1 LTCTP
6 DPALFY
12 GEPMSS
18 TETAQKEIVQK
29 EISLNMGP
37 QHPATHGVLR
47 LVLDLQGETVV
58 GCDPRPGYLHRGIEK
73 WMESRTYHQIIPM
86 TDRLEYITCMNNN
99 LGYVTAVEK
108 LAGITVPER
117 AQFIRTLMAE
127 LTRLSGHLVWLG
139 THALDIGAMTV
150 CMYTLRERE
159 LVLDLTE
166 MVTGARQTVS
176 YVRIGGLRNDV
187 PRDFIDK
194 CREFTELFPKRLEDY
209 DTMIRENRIWLQRT
223 VGIGVFSAE
232 EAVNYGLTGGTLRGS
247 GVDYDLRKVEPYAA
261 YDKVEFDVPLGKNG
275 DVYDRYIVRIN
286 EMRQSNRII
295 KQCLDMMQPGPIT
308 TDDLRYAVPEKTQ
321 VMQNMASLAHQFV
334 LMSKWVPMPKG
345 EVYVATEAPKGELGF
360 YIVSD
365 GSGRPY
371 RVKIRAP
378 SYVHISALPKMV
390 TGHMVADVI
399 SCIGTIDIVLGECDR

>member
-1 LTCTP
+1 
-6 DPALFY
+6 
-12 GEPMSS
+12 MSP
-18 TETAQKEIVQK
+18 TDTQKEIVQK

-58 GCDPRPGYLHRGIEK
+58 GVDPRPGYLHRGIEK
-73 WMESRTYHQIIPM
+73 LMESKTYHQNIPI

-99 LGYVTAVEK
+99 LGWAVAVEK
-108 LAGITVPER
+108 LAGIEVPER

-159 LVLDLTE
+159 LILDLAE

-187 PRDFIDK
+187 PSDFFDK
-194 CREFTELFPKRLEDY
+194 CREFTELFPKRLEEY
-209 DTMIRENRIWLQRT
+209 DTLIRQNRIWLKRT
-223 VGIGVFSAE
+223 VGIGVMTAE
-232 EAVNYGLTGGTLRGS
+232 EAINYGLTGATLRGS
-247 GVDYDLRKVEPYAA
+247 GVNYDLRKVEPYAA

-295 KQCLDMMQPGPIT
+295 KQCLEMMQPGPVVCA
-308 TDDLRYAVPEKTQ
+308 DPRYAVPEKVN
-321 VMQNMASLAHQFV
+321 VMKSMEALAHQFV

-399 SCIGTIDIVLGECDR
+399 ACIGTIDIVLGECDR

>member
-1 LTCTP
+1 
-6 DPALFY
+6 
-12 GEPMSS
+12 MSA
-18 TETAQKEIVQK
+18 TETTEKEIVQK
-29 EISLNMGP
+29 EITLNMGP

-58 GCDPRPGYLHRGIEK
+58 GCDARPGYLHRGIEK

-99 LGYVTAVEK
+99 LGYVVAVEK
-108 LAGITVPER
+108 LANIEVPER

-159 LVLDLTE
+159 LILDLTE

-176 YVRIGGLRNDV
+176 YVRIGGVRNDI

-194 CREFTELFPKRLEDY
+194 CREFTEIFPKRLEEY
-209 DTMIRENRIWLQRT
+209 DTLIRQNRIWLQRT
-223 VGIGVFSAE
+223 VGIGVFSAKD
-232 EAVNYGLTGGTLRGS
+232 AVNYGLTGGTLRGS
-247 GVDYDLRKVEPYAA
+247 GVNYDLRKVEPYAA
-261 YDKVEFDVPLGKNG
+261 YDKVDFDVPLGKNG

-295 KQCLDMMQPGPIT
+295 KQCLDMMPPGPVVT
-308 TDDLRYAVPEKTQ
+308 PDPRYAIPEKMN
-321 VMQNMASLAHQFV
+321 VMKNMESLAHQFV

-371 RVKIRAP
+371 RIKIRAP
-378 SYVHISALPKMV
+378 SYVHVSALSKMV

-399 SCIGTIDIVLGECDR
+399 SCIGTIDIVLGEVDR

>member
-1 LTCTP
+1 
-6 DPALFY
+6 
-12 GEPMSS
+12 MSP
-18 TETAQKEIVQK
+18 TDTQKEVVQK
-29 EISLNMGP
+29 EITLNMGP

-47 LVLDLQGETVV
+47 LVVDLQGETVV
-58 GCDPRPGYLHRGIEK
+58 NCDPRPGYLHRGIEK

-99 LGYVTAVEK
+99 LGWVVAVEK
-108 LAGITVPER
+108 LADITVPER

-150 CMYTLRERE
+150 CMFTLRERE
-159 LVLDLTE
+159 LILDLTE

-176 YVRIGGLRNDV
+176 YVRIGGVRNDI

-209 DTMIRENRIWLQRT
+209 DTLIRENRIWLKRT
-223 VGIGVFSAE
+223 VGIGKMTAE
-232 EAVNYGLTGGTLRGS
+232 EAVNYGLTGGSLRGS
-247 GVDYDLRKVEPYAA
+247 GVNYDLRKVEPYAA
-261 YDKVEFDVPLGKNG
+261 YDKVEFDVPLEKDG
-275 DVYDRYIVRIN
+275 DVYARYIVRIN
-286 EMRQSNRII
+286 EMRQSVRII

-308 TDDLRYAVPEKTQ
+308 TPDPRYAVPEKVN
-321 VMQNMASLAHQFV
+321 VMQSMQSLAHQFV

-365 GSGRPY
+365 GSGKPY

-378 SYVHISALPKMV
+378 SYVHVSALPKMV
-390 TGHMVADVI
+390 TGHMVADI
-399 SCIGTIDIVLGECDR
+399 IACIGTIDIVLGECDR

>member
-1 LTCTP
+1 
-6 DPALFY
+6 
-12 GEPMSS
+12 MSV
-18 TETAQKEIVQK
+18 TETKEIVQK
-29 EISLNMGP
+29 EITLNMGP

-58 GCDPRPGYLHRGIEK
+58 GVDPRPGYLHRGIEK

-99 LGYVTAVEK
+99 LGWVVAVEK

-117 AQFIRTLMAE
+117 AQFIRTIMAE

-166 MVTGARQTVS
+166 MVTGARQTES
-176 YVRIGGLRNDV
+176 YVRIGGVRNDV

-194 CREFTELFPKRLEDY
+194 CREFTEIFPKKLEEY
-209 DTMIRENRIWLQRT
+209 DTMIRENRIWLKRT
-223 VGIGVFSAE
+223 VGIGVMTPE
-232 EAVNYGLTGGTLRGS
+232 DAVNYGLTGGTLRGS
-247 GVDYDLRKVEPYAA
+247 GVNYDLRKVEPYAA

-275 DVYDRYIVRIN
+275 DVYDRYVVRIE

-295 KQCLDMMQPGPIT
+295 RQCLDMMPPGPVV
-308 TDDLRYAVPEKTQ
+308 TDDPRYAVPDKMQ
-321 VMQNMASLAHQFV
+321 VMQSMQALAHQFV
-334 LMSKWVPMPKG
+334 IMSKWVPMPKG

-390 TGHMVADVI
+390 IGHMVADVI
-399 SCIGTIDIVLGECDR
+399 ACIGTIDIVLGECDR

>member
-1 LTCTP
+1 
-6 DPALFY
+6 
-12 GEPMSS
+12 MSP
-18 TETAQKEIVQK
+18 TDTAQKELVQK
-29 EISLNMGP
+29 EITLNMGP

-47 LVLDLQGETVV
+47 LVVDLQGETVV

-73 WMESRTYHQIIPM
+73 WMESRTYHQVIPI

-99 LGYVTAVEK
+99 LGYVTAVER

-159 LVLDLTE
+159 LILDLTE

-176 YVRIGGLRNDV
+176 YVRIGGVRNDV

-194 CREFTELFPKRLEDY
+194 CREFTELFPARLEEY
-209 DTMIRENRIWLQRT
+209 DTLIRQNRIWLKRT
-223 VGIGVFSAE
+223 QGIGVFTAE
-232 EAVNYGLTGGTLRGS
+232 DAVNYGLTGATLRGS
-247 GVDYDLRKVEPYAA
+247 GVNYDIRKVEPYAA
-261 YDKVEFDVPLGKNG
+261 YDKVDFDVPLGTAG

-295 KQCLDMMQPGPIT
+295 KQCLDMMQPGAIT
-308 TDDLRYAVPEKTQ
+308 TDDPRYAIPEKQ
-321 VMQNMASLAHQFV
+321 KVMQNMQSLAHQFV

-360 YIVSD
+360 FVVSD
-365 GSGRPY
+365 GGGKPY
-371 RVKIRAP
+371 RIKIRAP

-399 SCIGTIDIVLGECDR
+399 ACIGTIDIVLGECDR

>member
-1 LTCTP
+1 
-6 DPALFY
+6 
-12 GEPMSS
+12 MSPTDTD
-18 TETAQKEIVQK
+18 TEQKKIVQK
-29 EISLNMGP
+29 EITLNMGP

-99 LGYVTAVEK
+99 LGWVVAVEK
-108 LAGITVPER
+108 LAGIQVPER

-159 LVLDLTE
+159 LVLDLAE
-166 MVTGARQTVS
+166 MATGARQTVS
-176 YVRIGGLRNDV
+176 YVRIGGVRNDL
-187 PRDFIDK
+187 PPGFLEK
-194 CREFTELFPKRLEDY
+194 CREFTEIFPKRLEEY
-209 DTMIRENRIWLQRT
+209 DTLIRTNRIWLKRT
-223 VGIGVFSAE
+223 VGIGVMTPE
-232 EAVNYGLTGGTLRGS
+232 DAVNYGLTGATLRGS

-261 YDKVEFDVPLGKNG
+261 YDKVEFEVPLGKNG

-286 EMRQSNRII
+286 EMRQSVRII
-295 KQCLDMMQPGPIT
+295 RQCLDMMQSGPVT
-308 TDDLRYAVPEKTQ
+308 TDDARYAIPEKMN
-321 VMQNMASLAHQFV
+321 VMNSMQSLAHQFV

-345 EVYVATEAPKGELGF
+345 EVYIATEAPKGELGF
-360 YIVSD
+360 FIVSD
-365 GSGRPY
+365 GSGKPY

-390 TGHMVADVI
+390 TGHMLADVI
-399 SCIGTIDIVLGECDR
+399 ACIGTIDIVLGECDR

>member
-1 LTCTP
+1 
-6 DPALFY
+6 
-12 GEPMSS
+12 MSV
-18 TETAQKEIVQK
+18 TDAKEIVQK
-29 EISLNMGP
+29 EITLNMGP

-99 LGYVTAVEK
+99 LGYVVAVEK

-117 AQFIRTLMAE
+117 AQFIRTLLAE

-159 LVLDLTE
+159 LILDLTE

-176 YVRIGGLRNDV
+176 FVRIGGVRNDI
-187 PRDFIDK
+187 PADFIDK
-194 CREFTELFPKRLEDY
+194 CREFTELFPKRLEEY
-209 DTMIRENRIWLQRT
+209 DTMIRQNRIWLKRT
-223 VGIGVFSAE
+223 VGIGVMTAE

-247 GVDYDLRKVEPYAA
+247 GVNYDMRKVEPYAA

-275 DVYDRYIVRIN
+275 DVYDRYIVRIE

-295 KQCLDMMQPGPIT
+295 RQCLDMMQPGPVVT
-308 TDDLRYAVPEKTQ
+308 ADPRYAIPEKVN
-321 VMQNMASLAHQFV
+321 VMKSMQALAHQFV
-334 LMSKWVPMPKG
+334 IMSKWVPMPKG

-371 RVKIRAP
+371 RIKIRAP

-399 SCIGTIDIVLGECDR
+399 ACIGTIDIVLGECDR

>member
-1 LTCTP
+1 
-6 DPALFY
+6 
-12 GEPMSS
+12 
-18 TETAQKEIVQK
+18 
-29 EISLNMGP
+29 MGP

-58 GCDPRPGYLHRGIEK
+58 GCDARPGYLHRGIEK

-99 LGYVTAVEK
+99 LGYVVAVEK
-108 LAGITVPER
+108 LAGIVVPER

-159 LVLDLTE
+159 LILDLTE
-166 MVTGARQTVS
+166 MVTGARQTIS

-194 CREFTELFPKRLEDY
+194 CREFTALFPKRLEDY
-209 DTMIRENRIWLQRT
+209 DTLIRENRIWLKRT

-247 GVDYDLRKVEPYAA
+247 GVNYDLRKVEPYAA
-261 YDKVEFDVPLGKNG
+261 YDKVEFDVPLGKKG

-295 KQCLDMMQPGPIT
+295 KQCLDMMQAGPIM
-308 TDDLRYAVPEKTQ
+308 TDDPRYAMPEKTQ
-321 VMQNMASLAHQFV
+321 VMQNMQSLAHQFV
-334 LMSKWVPMPKG
+334 YMSKWVPMPKG

-371 RVKIRAP
+371 RIKIRAP
-378 SYVHISALPKMV
+378 SYVHVSALSKMV
-390 TGHMVADVI
+390 TGHMMADVI
-399 SCIGTIDIVLGECDR
+399 ACIGTIDIVLGEVDR

>member
-1 LTCTP
+1 
-6 DPALFY
+6 
-12 GEPMSS
+12 MSPTD
-18 TETAQKEIVQK
+18 TEQKEVVQK
-29 EISLNMGP
+29 EITINMGP

-47 LVLDLQGETVV
+47 LVLDLKGETVV

-99 LGYVTAVEK
+99 LGWVVAVEK
-108 LAGITVPER
+108 LGGIQVPER

-159 LVLDLTE
+159 LILDLTE

-187 PRDFIDK
+187 PRDFMDK
-194 CREFTELFPKRLEDY
+194 CREFTEIFPKRLEEY
-209 DTMIRENRIWLQRT
+209 DTLIRTNRIWLQRT
-223 VGIGVFSAE
+223 QGIGVMTAQ
-232 EAVNYGLTGGTLRGS
+232 EAVNYGLTGATLRGS

-261 YDKVEFDVPLGKNG
+261 YDKVEFDVPLGTNG

-295 KQCLDMMQPGPIT
+295 KQCLDMLPPGPIT
-308 TDDLRYAVPEKTQ
+308 TNDARYAVPEKMD
-321 VMQNMASLAHQFV
+321 VMNSMQSLAHQFV

-365 GSGRPY
+365 GSGKPY

-399 SCIGTIDIVLGECDR
+399 ACIGTIDIVLGECDR

>member
-1 LTCTP
+1 
-6 DPALFY
+6 
-12 GEPMSS
+12 MSVA
-18 TETAQKEIVQK
+18 ETKEIVKK
-29 EISLNMGP
+29 EITLNMGP

-58 GCDPRPGYLHRGIEK
+58 GCDPCPGYLHRGIEK

-99 LGYVTAVEK
+99 LGYVVAVEK
-108 LAGITVPER
+108 LAGIEVPER

-127 LTRLSGHLVWLG
+127 LTRISGHLVWLG

-176 YVRIGGLRNDV
+176 YVRIGGVRNDV
-187 PRDFIDK
+187 PADFIDK
-194 CREFTELFPKRLEDY
+194 CREFTKLFPKRLEEY
-209 DTMIRENRIWLQRT
+209 DTMIRENRIWLKRT
-223 VGIGVFSAE
+223 VGIGVMTAE

-247 GVDYDLRKVEPYAA
+247 GVNYDIRKVEPYAA

-295 KQCLDMMQPGPIT
+295 KQCLDMMQPGPVVT
-308 TDDLRYAVPEKTQ
+308 ADPRYAIPEKMN
-321 VMQNMASLAHQFV
+321 VMKSMQSLAHQFV
-334 LMSKWVPMPKG
+334 IMSKWVPMPKG

-371 RVKIRAP
+371 RIKIRAP

-399 SCIGTIDIVLGECDR
+399 ACIGTIDIVLGEVDR

>member
-1 LTCTP
+1 
-6 DPALFY
+6 
-12 GEPMSS
+12 MSPTD
-18 TETAQKEIVQK
+18 TEQKEIVQK
-29 EISLNMGP
+29 EITLNMGP

-73 WMESRTYHQIIPM
+73 WMESRTYHQIIPI

-99 LGYVTAVEK
+99 LGYVVAVEK
-108 LAGITVPER
+108 LAGIEVPER

-159 LVLDLTE
+159 LILDLTE
-166 MVTGARQTVS
+166 IVTGARQTSS

-187 PRDFIDK
+187 PREFIDK
-194 CREFTELFPKRLEDY
+194 CREFTEIFPKRLEQY
-209 DTMIRENRIWLQRT
+209 DTLIRENRIWLKRT

-247 GVDYDLRKVEPYAA
+247 GVNYDLRKVEPYAA

-308 TDDLRYAVPEKTQ
+308 TDDARYAVPEKTQ
-321 VMQNMASLAHQFV
+321 VMQSMQSLAHQFV
-334 LMSKWVPMPKG
+334 LMSKWVPMPPG

-371 RVKIRAP
+371 RIKIRAP
-378 SYVHISALPKMV
+378 SFVHISALPKMV

-399 SCIGTIDIVLGECDR
+399 ACIGTIDIVLGECDR

>member
-1 LTCTP
+1 
-6 DPALFY
+6 
-12 GEPMSS
+12 MSPTD
-18 TETAQKEIVQK
+18 TEQKEIVQK
-29 EISLNMGP
+29 EITLNMGP

-99 LGYVTAVEK
+99 LGWVVAVEK
-108 LAGITVPER
+108 LADITVPER

-127 LTRLSGHLVWLG
+127 LSRLSGHLVWLG

-159 LVLDLTE
+159 LVLDLME

-194 CREFTELFPKRLEDY
+194 CREFTELFPKRLEQY
-209 DTMIRENRIWLQRT
+209 DTLIRENRIWLKRT
-223 VGIGVFSAE
+223 VGIGKFTAE

-247 GVDYDLRKVEPYAA
+247 GVNYDLRKVEPYAA

-295 KQCLDMMQPGPIT
+295 KQCLDMMPPGPIT
-308 TDDLRYAVPEKTQ
+308 TSDARYAIPEKMQ
-321 VMQNMASLAHQFV
+321 VMQSMQSLAHQFV

-378 SYVHISALPKMV
+378 SYVHISALSKMV

-399 SCIGTIDIVLGECDR
+399 ACIGTIDIVLGECDR

>member
-1 LTCTP
+1 
-6 DPALFY
+6 
-12 GEPMSS
+12 MSV
-18 TETAQKEIVQK
+18 TEKKEIVQK
-29 EISLNMGP
+29 EITLNMGP

-99 LGYVTAVEK
+99 LGYVVAVEK

-159 LVLDLTE
+159 LILDLTE

-194 CREFTELFPKRLEDY
+194 CREFTEVFPKRLEDY
-209 DTMIRENRIWLQRT
+209 DTLIRENRIWLKRT

-232 EAVNYGLTGGTLRGS
+232 DAINYGLTGGTLRGS
-247 GVDYDLRKVEPYAA
+247 GVNYDLRKVEPYAA

-295 KQCLDMMQPGPIT
+295 KQCLDMMQPGRIT
-308 TDDLRYAVPEKTQ
+308 TDDPRYAMPEKTQ
-321 VMQNMASLAHQFV
+321 VMQNMQSLAHQFV
-334 LMSKWVPMPKG
+334 YMSKWVPMPKG

-371 RVKIRAP
+371 RIKIRAP
-378 SYVHISALPKMV
+378 SYVHVSALPKMV
-390 TGHMVADVI
+390 TGHMMADVI
-399 SCIGTIDIVLGECDR
+399 ACIGTIDIVLGECDR

>member
-1 LTCTP
+1 
-6 DPALFY
+6 
-12 GEPMSS
+12 MSV
-18 TETAQKEIVQK
+18 TKTMEKEIVQK
-29 EISLNMGP
+29 EITLNMGP
-37 QHPATHGVLR
+37 QHPSTHGVLR

-58 GCDPRPGYLHRGIEK
+58 GCDPRVGYLHRGIEK

-99 LGYVTAVEK
+99 LGYVVAVEK
-108 LAGITVPER
+108 LAGITVPDR

-159 LVLDLTE
+159 LILDLTE

-176 YVRIGGLRNDV
+176 YVRIGGVRNDL
-187 PRDFIDK
+187 PRDFFDK

-209 DTMIRENRIWLQRT
+209 DTLIRHNRIFLQRT

-232 EAVNYGLTGGTLRGS
+232 EAVNYGLTGGTLRCS
-247 GVDYDLRKVEPYAA
+247 GVNYDLRKVEPYAA

-275 DVYDRYIVRIN
+275 DVYDRYVVRIE

-295 KQCLDMMQPGPIT
+295 KQCLDMMQPGPVT
-308 TDDLRYAVPEKTQ
+308 TDDPRYAIPEKVN
-321 VMQNMASLAHQFV
+321 VMQSMQSLAHQFV

-378 SYVHISALPKMV
+378 SYVHVSALPKMAI
-390 TGHMVADVI
+390 GHMVADI
-399 SCIGTIDIVLGECDR
+399 IACIGTIDIVLGEVDR

>member
-1 LTCTP
+1 
-6 DPALFY
+6 
-12 GEPMSS
+12 MSP
-18 TETAQKEIVQK
+18 TDTKKEIVQK
-29 EISLNMGP
+29 EITLNMGP

-47 LVLDLQGETVV
+47 LVVDLQGETVS

-99 LGYVTAVEK
+99 LGYVVAVEK

-159 LVLDLTE
+159 LILDLTE

-176 YVRIGGLRNDV
+176 YCRIGGVRNDI
-187 PRDFIDK
+187 PRDFFDK
-194 CREFTELFPKRLEDY
+194 CREFTELFPKRLEEY
-209 DTMIRENRIWLQRT
+209 DTLIRENRIWLQRT

-232 EAVNYGLTGGTLRGS
+232 DAVNYGLTGGTLRGS
-247 GVDYDLRKVEPYAA
+247 GVNYDLRKVEPYAA

-308 TDDLRYAVPEKTQ
+308 TDDTALCHPREDEGHAEHVDAGPSVRAHEQVGAHAQGRSVRGHRGAEGRARLLYRKRRERQAVP
-321 VMQNMASLAHQFV
+321 HQDPRPFV
-334 LMSKWVPMPKG
+334 RARERPPENG
-345 EVYVATEAPKGELGF
+345 DRAYGG
-360 YIVSD
+360 
-365 GSGRPY
+365 GRHRLHRHDRY
-371 RVKIRAP
+371 RARR
-378 SYVHISALPKMV
+378 M
-390 TGHMVADVI
+390 
-399 SCIGTIDIVLGECDR
+399 

>member
-1 LTCTP
+1 
-6 DPALFY
+6 
-12 GEPMSS
+12 MSV
-18 TETAQKEIVQK
+18 TETKEIVKK
-29 EISLNMGP
+29 EITLNMGP

-99 LGYVTAVEK
+99 LGYVVAVEK
-108 LAGITVPER
+108 FAGITVPER

-176 YVRIGGLRNDV
+176 YVRIGGVRNDI
-187 PRDFIDK
+187 PADFIDK
-194 CREFTELFPKRLEDY
+194 CREFTELFPKRLEEY
-209 DTMIRENRIWLQRT
+209 DTMIRENRIWLKRT
-223 VGIGVFSAE
+223 VGIGVMTAE

-247 GVDYDLRKVEPYAA
+247 GVNYDIRKVEPYAA

-295 KQCLDMMQPGPIT
+295 KQCLDMMQPGPIVT
-308 TDDLRYAVPEKTQ
+308 ADPRYAIPEKVN
-321 VMQNMASLAHQFV
+321 VMKSMESLAHQFV
-334 LMSKWVPMPKG
+334 IMSKWVPMPKG

-371 RVKIRAP
+371 RIKIRAP

-399 SCIGTIDIVLGECDR
+399 ACIGTIDIVLGECDR

>member
-1 LTCTP
+1 
-6 DPALFY
+6 
-12 GEPMSS
+12 MSP
-18 TETAQKEIVQK
+18 TDTQKEVVQK
-29 EISLNMGP
+29 EITLNMGP

-47 LVLDLQGETVV
+47 LVVDLQGETVV
-58 GCDPRPGYLHRGIEK
+58 NCDPRPGYLHRGIEK

-99 LGYVTAVEK
+99 LGWVVAVEK
-108 LAGITVPER
+108 LADITVPER

-150 CMYTLRERE
+150 CMFTLRERE
-159 LVLDLTE
+159 LILDLTE

-176 YVRIGGLRNDV
+176 YVRIGGVRNDI

-194 CREFTELFPKRLEDY
+194 CREFAELFPKRLEDY
-209 DTMIRENRIWLQRT
+209 DTLIRENRIWLKRT
-223 VGIGVFSAE
+223 VGIGVMTAE
-232 EAVNYGLTGGTLRGS
+232 EAVNYGLTGGSLRGS
-247 GVDYDLRKVEPYAA
+247 GVNYDLRKVEPYAA
-261 YDKVEFDVPLGKNG
+261 YDKVEFDVPLETAG
-275 DVYDRYIVRIN
+275 DVYARYIVRIN
-286 EMRQSNRII
+286 EMRQSVRII

-308 TDDLRYAVPEKTQ
+308 TPDPRYAVPEKMN
-321 VMQNMASLAHQFV
+321 VMQNMQSLAHQFV

-365 GSGRPY
+365 GSGKPY

-378 SYVHISALPKMV
+378 SYVHVSALPKMV
-390 TGHMVADVI
+390 TGHMVADI
-399 SCIGTIDIVLGECDR
+399 IACIGTIDIVLGECDR

>member
-1 LTCTP
+1 
-6 DPALFY
+6 
-12 GEPMSS
+12 MSPTD
-18 TETAQKEIVQK
+18 TEKKQQIVQK
-29 EISLNMGP
+29 EMTLNMGP

-47 LVLDLQGETVV
+47 LVLDLQGESIV

-73 WMESRTYHQIIPM
+73 WMESRTYHQIIPI

-99 LGYVTAVEK
+99 LGWVVAVEK
-108 LAGITVPER
+108 LAEITVPER

-127 LTRLSGHLVWLG
+127 LTRLSGHLLWLG
-139 THALDIGAMTV
+139 THALDLGALTV
-150 CMYTLRERE
+150 CLYCCRERE
-159 LVLDLTE
+159 QILDLSE

-176 YVRIGGLRNDV
+176 YVRIGGVRNDV
-187 PRDFIDK
+187 PREFLDK
-194 CREFTELFPKRLEDY
+194 AREFADAFPKRLAEY
-209 DTMIRENRIWLQRT
+209 DTLIRENRIWLKRT
-223 VGIGVFSAE
+223 KGIGKFSAE
-232 EAVNYGLTGGTLRGS
+232 DAVNYGLTGATLRGS
-247 GVDYDLRKVEPYAA
+247 GVNYDLRKVDPYAA
-261 YDKVEFDVPLGKNG
+261 YDKVEFDVPLGTEG

-295 KQCLDMMQPGPIT
+295 QQCLDMLPAGPIT
-308 TDDLRYAVPEKTQ
+308 TDDPRYAVPEKAM
-321 VMQNMASLAHQFV
+321 VMQNMAALAHQFV
-334 LMSKWVPMPKG
+334 LMSKWVAMPKG

-378 SYVHISALPKMV
+378 SFVHIGALPKMV

-399 SCIGTIDIVLGECDR
+399 ACIGTIDIVLGECDR

>member
-1 LTCTP
+1 
-6 DPALFY
+6 
-12 GEPMSS
+12 MSPTD
-18 TETAQKEIVQK
+18 TEQKKIVQK
-29 EISLNMGP
+29 EMTLNMGP

-99 LGYVTAVEK
+99 LGWVVAVEK
-108 LAGITVPER
+108 LADITVPER

-127 LTRLSGHLVWLG
+127 LSRLSGHLVWLG

-159 LVLDLTE
+159 LVLDLME
-166 MVTGARQTVS
+166 MATGARQTVS
-176 YVRIGGLRNDV
+176 YVRIGGIRNDI

-194 CREFTELFPKRLEDY
+194 CREFTELFPERLEQY
-209 DTMIRENRIWLQRT
+209 DTLIRENRIWLQRT
-223 VGIGVFSAE
+223 VGIGTFSAE
-232 EAVNYGLTGGTLRGS
+232 EAVNYGLTGATLRGS
-247 GVDYDLRKVEPYAA
+247 GVNYDLRKVEPYAA

-275 DVYDRYIVRIN
+275 DIYDRYIVRIN

-308 TDDLRYAVPEKTQ
+308 TGDARYAIPEKTQ
-321 VMQNMASLAHQFV
+321 VMQNMQSLAHQFV

-399 SCIGTIDIVLGECDR
+399 ACIGTIDIVLGECDR

>member
-1 LTCTP
+1 MS
-6 DPALFY
+6 D
-12 GEPMSS
+12 SS
-18 TETAQKEIVQK
+18 TKEIVQK
-29 EISLNMGP
+29 EITLNMGP

-99 LGYVTAVEK
+99 LGYVVAVEK
-108 LAGITVPER
+108 LANIEVPER

-159 LVLDLTE
+159 LILDLTE

-176 YVRIGGLRNDV
+176 YVRIGGVRNDI
-187 PRDFIDK
+187 PRDFFDK
-194 CREFTELFPKRLEDY
+194 CREFTEIFPKRLEEY
-209 DTMIRENRIWLQRT
+209 DTLIRENRIWLQRT
-223 VGIGVFSAE
+223 VGIGVFSARD
-232 EAVNYGLTGGTLRGS
+232 AVNYGLTGGTLRGS
-247 GVDYDLRKVEPYAA
+247 GVNYDLRKVEPYAA
-261 YDKVEFDVPLGKNG
+261 YDKVDFDVPLGKNG

-295 KQCLDMMQPGPIT
+295 KQCLDMMPSGPVVT
-308 TDDLRYAVPEKTQ
+308 PDPRYAIPEKIN
-321 VMQNMASLAHQFV
+321 VMKNMESLAHQFV

-371 RVKIRAP
+371 RIKIRAP
-378 SYVHISALPKMV
+378 SYVHVSALPKMV

-399 SCIGTIDIVLGECDR
+399 SCIGTIDIVLGEVDR